1 MSAQPAIIAGPAK
14 TIDEVIAH
22 LDRIIADARKAQ
34 SRLGYFAALYRNVT
48 VEVKRGIAQ
57 GRFEDGARME
67 RLDVNFANRYL
78 AALADY
84 RSSQPA
90 PRCWAA
96 SFRAVSQWPP
106 IVLQHLLLGM
116 NAHIN
121 FDLGAAA
128 ALTCPGAQLPP
139 LKHDFDEINNILAA
153 MTGGV
158 QLQLAKISGWMKVL
172 DLVGGRTERAVLN
185 WSIDVA
191 RDEAWR
197 LAEQLAPLTPTE
209 QRPVLA
215 RRDDE
220 TAALALLVRHPGALI
235 SSANFIVRL
244 SEPSSVSRII
254 DILAA

>member
-1 MSAQPAIIAGPAK
+1 MSAQPAIATGPAK

-22 LDRIIADARKAQ
+22 LDDVIARARQ
-34 SRLGYFAALYRNVT
+34 EESRLGYFATLYRNVT
-48 VEVKRGIAQ
+48 VEVKRGIEQ

-78 AALADY
+78 TALADY
-84 RSSQPA
+84 RAGVPA
-90 PRCWAA
+90 SRCWAA
-96 SFRAVSQWPP
+96 AFRAAGEWPP

-128 ALTCPGAQLPP
+128 AITCPGDQLPP
-139 LKHDFDEINNILAA
+139 LKHDFDEINNILSA

-158 QLQLAKISGWMKVL
+158 QLQLTKISHWMKL
-172 DLVGGRTERAVLN
+172 LELVGGKTQRAVLN

-197 LAEQLAPLTPTE
+197 LAEQLAPLTPAE
-209 QRPVLA
+209 QQSVLA

-220 TAALALLVRHPGALI
+220 TTALAFIVRHPGTLVSA
-235 SSANFIVRL
+235 ANFIVRL
-244 SEPSSVSRII
+244 SEPR
-254 DILAA
+254 DIRKIMDDLA

>member
-1 MSAQPAIIAGPAK
+1 MSAQPAIITGPAK

-22 LDRIIADARKAQ
+22 LDDLIAKAWQ
-34 SRLGYFAALYRNVT
+34 EESRLGYFATLYRNVT

-78 AALADY
+78 TAHDDY
-84 RSSQPA
+84 LRRQAP

-96 SFRAVSQWPP
+96 AFVAASEWQP

-128 ALTCPGAQLPP
+128 ALTCPGDQLPP
-139 LKHDFDEINNILAA
+139 LKHDFDEINNILSA

-158 QLQLAKISGWMKVL
+158 QLQLAKISHWMKLL
-172 DLVGGRTERAVLN
+172 DLVGGRSQRAVLN

-197 LAEQLAPLTPTE
+197 LATELAPLTPAA
-209 QRPVLA
+209 QQPILA

-220 TAALALLVRHPGALI
+220 TTALAFLVRHPGALV
-235 SSANFIVRL
+235 STANFIVRL
-244 SEPSSVSRII
+244 SEPRSVRKIM
-254 DILAA
+254 DDLA

>member
-1 MSAQPAIIAGPAK
+1 MSAQPAIATGPAK
-14 TIDEVIAH
+14 TIDEVIAR
-22 LDRIIADARKAQ
+22 LDAVISEAAREG

-57 GRFEDGARME
+57 GRFADGARME

-78 AALADY
+78 TALSDY
-84 RSSQPA
+84 RHHQPT
-90 PRCWAA
+90 PHCWAA
-96 SFRAVSQWPP
+96 SFRAAGAWPP

-121 FDLGAAA
+121 LDLGAAA

-139 LKHDFDEINNILAA
+139 LKADFDEINNILTA

-158 QLQLAKISGWMKVL
+158 QLQLAKISRWMRLL

-197 LAEQLAPLTPTE
+197 LAEQLASLAPAE
-209 QRPVLA
+209 QQRVLV
-215 RRDDE
+215 RRDNE
-220 TAALALLVRHPGALI
+220 TAALAFIVRHPGALV
-235 SSANFIVRL
+235 STANFIVRL
-244 SEPSSVSRII
+244 SEPASAGKIMA
-254 DILAA
+254 ILA